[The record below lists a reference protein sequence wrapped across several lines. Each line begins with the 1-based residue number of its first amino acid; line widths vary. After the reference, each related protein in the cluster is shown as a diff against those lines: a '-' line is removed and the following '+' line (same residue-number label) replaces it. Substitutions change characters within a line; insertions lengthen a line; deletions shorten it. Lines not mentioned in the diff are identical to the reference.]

1 MENTPYPIK
10 INLEFSQADHK
21 KLQALAHQAGIS
33 VEEFVQRTIDAI
45 ASPE

>member
-1 MENTPYPIK
+1 MEKNDPPIK

-21 KLQALAHQAGIS
+21 KLQALAHQAGMS